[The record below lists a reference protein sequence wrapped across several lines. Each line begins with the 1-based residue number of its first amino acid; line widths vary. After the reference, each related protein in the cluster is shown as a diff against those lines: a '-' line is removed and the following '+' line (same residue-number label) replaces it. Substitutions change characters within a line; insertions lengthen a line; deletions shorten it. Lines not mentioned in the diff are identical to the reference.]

1 MQQRPANDKTFQIQR
16 RRTSVRAAVRE
27 PQQAAN
33 RARHAPRRA
42 KAISRPRPAPRRHHA
57 PAAKIMNRDEIKVVA
72 LFASLMMSMGL
83 AVATR
88 GIAPV

>member
-1 MQQRPANDKTFQIQR
+1 
-16 RRTSVRAAVRE
+16 
-27 PQQAAN
+27 
-33 RARHAPRRA
+33 
-42 KAISRPRPAPRRHHA
+42 
-57 PAAKIMNRDEIKVVA
+57 MNRDEIKVVA